1 MQIFFTFHCSLF
13 TFLYL
18 CSNII
23 YQITKTMKRIT
34 TYCCLAAMQIFML
47 LICIT
52 TPQHASAQKLNEE
65 KPLLTLACISD
76 IHTERGLITDIDKID
91 IRGSFAQTLQ
101 RIKAEEKIDVMLL
114 GGDCTSDATIPVAN
128 WEKVRQLIAS
138 YSRTAFQDESNT
150 PVLYVTG
157 NHDYEVANWY
167 DLPKS
172 YNAGDYYSYPMK
184 QDIGELTAN
193 ESFYEQAD
201 NADLG
206 KMTLLA
212 AYHYVIHGFD
222 FVILNCGKHQFRDAG
237 HYEYSVESVQWVAD
251 KLAEIYEADPNKT
264 VFFALHIPFSDSNS
278 IRSASKG
285 IVSSAGEKLL
295 KATLSKYPNLIML
308 YGHDHG
314 EDKAYTRSK
323 TSQRVT
329 HYDSKGAVM
338 DTYDE
343 KHVDGKLPEGYTPEN
358 NGATEEGFYFLNTGN
373 NQYLGY
379 DNYNIATIST
389 PKKVTVTT
397 QSNGSVYLNIE
408 GTNPSGG
415 SPNNYVHIGSN
426 GYYSVGDATA
436 LYLYEVTST
445 SDGKT
450 ATLAKEA
457 KAGHAYIIVGEKSGS
472 WYALSNTLYNAG
484 GSGQRMDRVGVTRSS
499 DGSTITLNA
508 ANTALVWKVIETN
521 TSSTET
527 GETAWSVF
535 NSASGKYLGFNT
547 ANISAV
553 DAQTAVMFEPKST
566 TTGEW
571 AIKVTG
577 SGSESN
583 GNYLYSGSSGR
594 FSANA
599 NPCPAYLYK
608 VTQMDN
614 NGIIGELAADI
625 TEGGQYVI
633 VVRNNNDQTKYY
645 ALTSEVYNGNRLVG
659 LLVTRDGDKINLKAT
674 DTKAVWTISKYV
686 AEPGTPSFFSAFMG
700 SMRYYYNTIDP
711 GDMPVETPNIVQAL
725 MVYVYKDRV
734 ELHMKNYNKSGTI
747 NGITVNKYLVPYIS
761 YREVDDPR
769 TAINTVELKDYYTEP
784 VRTVDLNGRNVS
796 NPSNGIY
803 IINGKKTLVK

>member
-1 MQIFFTFHCSLF
+1 MR
-13 TFLYL
+13 
-18 CSNII
+18 
-23 YQITKTMKRIT
+23 KTI
-34 TYCCLAAMQIFML
+34 TYCCHAALQIAFLL
-47 LICIT
+47 LICLFKFQTI
-52 TPQHASAQKLNEE
+52 QAQVIAEEE

-76 IHTERGLITDIDKID
+76 IHTERGLITDIDNIG
-91 IRGSFAQTLQ
+91 IRGSFSQTLT
-101 RIKAEEKIDVMLL
+101 RIKNEEKIDVLLL
-114 GGDCTSDATIPVAN
+114 GGDCTSDATIPQAN
-128 WEKVRQLIAS
+128 WEKVRTLIAN
-138 YSRTAFQDESNT
+138 YSRKAFHDSSNT

-172 YNAGDYYSYPMK
+172 YNAGDYYTYPMK
-184 QDIGELTAN
+184 QDIGELTAD
-193 ESFYEQAD
+193 EAFYEDAD

-222 FVILNCGKHQFRDAG
+222 FVILNCGKHQFKDAG

-251 KLAEIYEADPNKT
+251 KLAEIYAKDPDKT

-295 KATLSKYPNLIML
+295 KSTLAKYPNLIML

-314 EDKAYTRSK
+314 EDKAYTRKK

-329 HYDSKGAVM
+329 HYDKNGMVI

-343 KHVDGKLPEGYTPEN
+343 THIDGSLPEGYTPEDE
-358 NGATEEGFYFLNTGN
+358 AAAEAPAFYILNAQSGD
-373 NQYLGY
+373 YIGY
-379 DNYNIATIST
+379 DSYNIAPIST
-389 PKKVTVTT
+389 PKAITVTSLT
-397 QSNGSVYLNIE
+397 NGSLNFNIE

-415 SPNNYVHIGSN
+415 SPNNYIHIGSN
-426 GYYSVGDATA
+426 GYYSVGDATG
-436 LYLYEVTST
+436 LYIYEVSATG
-445 SDGKT
+445 DGT
-450 ATLAKEA
+450 TGTLATFPEE
-457 KAGHAYIIVGEKSGS
+457 GHDYMIVGEKSGK
-472 WYALSNTLYNAG
+472 WYAISNSLYNAG
-484 GSGQRMDRVGVTRSS
+484 GSSQRMQRVEVTRSS
-499 DGSTITLNA
+499 DGSTVSLSA
-508 ANTALVWKVIETN
+508 ANPAIVWKMIKAN
-521 TSSTET
+521 ASQSTEEN
-527 GETAWSVF
+527 GKWSVY
-535 NSASGKYLGFNT
+535 NEASGLYLGFNSV
-547 ANISAV
+547 NISAV
-553 DAQTAVMFEPKST
+553 SQATAVKFTPMSST
-566 TTGEW
+566 PNEF
-571 AIKVTG
+571 AISVSG
-577 SGSESN
+577 SGSEAN

-594 FSANA
+594 FSANT
-599 NPCPAYLYK
+599 NYCPSYFYH
-608 VTQMDN
+608 VTQMDDA
-614 NGIIGELAADI
+614 GIKAEITSKIIEGEK
-625 TEGGQYVI
+625 YVI

-659 LLVTRDGDKINLKAT
+659 LLVTRDGNEVILKAT

-761 YREVDDPR
+761 YREVKDPA
-769 TAINTVELKDYYTEP
+769 TAMNDIELKDYYLEP
-784 VRTVDLNGRNVS
+784 IRTYDLNGRNL
-796 NPSNGIY
+796 PTPQQGIN
-803 IINGKKTLVK
+803 IIGGKKVLVK